1 MGASSPVAG
10 VVEVHEMRTDGDIM
24 RMRAVP
30 ALVLPRGK
38 TVQLKSC
45 GYHLMLM
52 DLKQP
57 VAKDSKVA
65 LTLRPQDSHGT
76 QTTQK
81 ISVPVSTVAAGRAGE
96 KTPKK
101 CRARR
106 AFAMS

>member
-30 ALVLPRGK
+30 APVLPRGK

-65 LTLRPQDSHGT
+65 LTVRLQDSRGKK
-76 QTTQK
+76 TTQEVTV
-81 ISVPVSTVAAGRAGE
+81 SVSTVAAGRAGG
-96 KTPKK
+96 KN
-101 CRARR
+101 A
-106 AFAMS
+106 